1 MSLLFI
7 VDGIILLFFE
17 GILGDAGG
25 SHGVVPDR
33 DGVAWNLKE
42 TFRTVDIPVSCVCV
56 GGGVDIGEKTAVKA
70 QHSWL
75 DDMLQFYDQPAVTLL
90 YHMTIT

>member
-1 MSLLFI
+1 MGLLFI

-17 GILGDAGG
+17 GILGNASG

-42 TFRTVDIPVSCVCV
+42 TFETVDIPVSCVCV
-56 GGGVDIGEKTAVKA
+56 CGGGGARK
-70 QHSWL
+70 
-75 DDMLQFYDQPAVTLL
+75 LL
-90 YHMTIT
+90 SRLSSHGWMTCCDFMISRQ